1 MTTEFFADF
10 LLSVLPA
17 DLRSADFS
25 VGPFADDGIGGGG
38 SFGGGENFFS
48 SF

>member
-17 DLRSADFS
+17 ERRSADFS
-25 VGPFADDGIGGGG
+25 VGPFADDGIAGGGG
-38 SFGGGENFFS
+38 AGGATIFFS
-48 SF
+48 SR